1 MRVLENFNPNL
12 KRLLWNGFGKSQCK
26 PDLQTYIIFQ
36 KLSLAYR
43 FKVFFQ
49 TASICTGA
57 LQSYQNHFPICNKML
72 LLTHVMEA
80 WRHTNVLKH
89 CLQDNQAIFTR
100 ITYSRYLNFLFQI
113 NSLYSVVPSFSK
125 NILMNPLIH
134 RAFRVQSLSNLHI
147 LPRWG
152 NFHIYVY
159 INGKCICESDNGIQ
173 ALILMPPAKI
183 LPQGEGNYTC
193 PGQSFFK
200 RSIFP
205 QQKRGGRGSKVIG
218 NYEIPY

>member
-1 MRVLENFNPNL
+1 MRVLENFTPNL
-12 KRLLWNGFGKSQCK
+12 ERHLWNGFGKYQCK
-26 PDLQTYIIFQ
+26 SDLQTQIIFQ

-43 FKVFFQ
+43 SKVFFL

-113 NSLYSVVPSFSK
+113 NSIYSVVTSFSK

-152 NFHIYVY
+152 NFHIYFQIFHTLMENAFVSQ
-159 INGKCICESDNGIQ
+159 IMES
-173 ALILMPPAKI
+173 
-183 LPQGEGNYTC
+183 
-193 PGQSFFK
+193 
-200 RSIFP
+200 RH
-205 QQKRGGRGSKVIG
+205 
-218 NYEIPY
+218 